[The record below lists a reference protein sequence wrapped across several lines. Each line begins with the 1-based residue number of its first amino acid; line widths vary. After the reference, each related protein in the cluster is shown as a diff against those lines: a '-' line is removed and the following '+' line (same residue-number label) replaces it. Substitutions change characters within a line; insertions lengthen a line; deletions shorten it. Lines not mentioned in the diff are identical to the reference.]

1 MSPKQR
7 SLDELLAEAAGLIER
22 LTPAEAAAAASAGAL
37 VVDIRSDL
45 PRERTGVIPGSIHVP
60 RTVLEW
66 RFEPGGDWRSPS
78 AGRLDEP
85 LVVICEHG
93 FSSVFA
99 AAALVRLG
107 YAHVGDVVGG
117 FEAWQR
123 AGLPVVPAPPPH
135 AADELP
141 GMGGPA

>member
-1 MSPKQR
+1 MSPKQKR
-7 SLDELLAEAAGLIER
+7 LGDLLAEAAGLIER
-22 LTPAEAAAAASAGAL
+22 LTPAEAAAAASSGAL
-37 VVDIRSDL
+37 LVDIRSELD
-45 PRERTGVIPGSIHVP
+45 RDRKGVIPGSIHVP

-66 RFEPGGDWRSPS
+66 RFEPGGAWRSPF
-78 AGRLDEP
+78 ACGFDDR

-99 AAALVRLG
+99 AAALARLG
-107 YAHVGDVVGG
+107 YARVGDVVGG
-117 FEAWQR
+117 FEAWQS

>member
-7 SLDELLAEAAGLIER
+7 RLDELLAEAAGLIER
-22 LTPAEAAAAASAGAL
+22 LTPAEAAAAASSGAL
-37 VVDIRSDL
+37 VVDIRSEL
-45 PRERTGVIPGSIHVP
+45 ARERTGVIPGSIHVP

-66 RFEPGGDWRSPS
+66 RFEPGGAWRSPS
-78 AGRLDEP
+78 AGGLDEP

-99 AAALVRLG
+99 AAALARLG
-107 YAHVGDVVGG
+107 YARVGDVVGG
-117 FEAWQR
+117 FEAWQH

-135 AADELP
+135 AAHELP
-141 GMGGPA
+141 GMDGPA